1 MTIGGARPRPAGPA
15 LQDPPLPQTRGAG
28 RTIWEDRNMK
38 KRLIS
43 WLLILALCVSVLPAA
58 ALAAEPEDTA
68 LTGAEQTVDPA
79 ETEPESDPAEAK
91 QALTPAEPL
100 RAVTSGEGTHTHYH
114 CGGAT
119 CNKEGHEESTYE
131 NTTFKEWTYDSKTG
145 WPTKGNFYLTGDV
158 TLSDTLTVSSG
169 NLTLCLNGYSI
180 TMDKVS
186 NKDVIKVEN
195 GRFFTLCDC
204 KRGGATDYGTIGH
217 TQPSQFNGR
226 GVTVEGSG
234 SQFTMYGGRIANNM
248 VGGAAGDERIR
259 YGGGVLVCNK
269 GIFSMVGGEIT
280 GNTAKYGGG
289 VAVGLANGLHGNTNE
304 DIGGTFNMT
313 GGRIYENT
321 CTYNGGGVYAC
332 ASNALNF
339 CVSDAPQITGN
350 YYAKGNVANN
360 VYLEKPDTGDPAKII
375 VSQLTSAASIGVT
388 VPTPD
393 KGMFESQVV
402 ATFYGDVFAK
412 HFFSDAADRRLQ
424 LDGNQLIMVASVHE
438 NHPICGAS
446 CTHNGK
452 HENKTWTAAAEP
464 SEMWSANTNY
474 YLTQDIKLDKTWS
487 PKHNVTLCLNG
498 YSIIA
503 DGDFD
508 AIEVSAGYTFTLCD
522 CNGGGEITHA
532 EGKTGA
538 GVYMKGAEGNNKTA
552 IFDMYGG
559 TISGNTGHKETV
571 GGAETTRGG
580 GVYVDNDARFHMYGG
595 TITGN
600 TAAQGGGVYYVA
612 SNRLYVSGK
621 VDITGNKGTDGEANN
636 VYVLPARGA
645 TPPTVPFYIGPDNLD
660 ASARIGVRVDDN
672 VIATGAHSPVAQFVS
687 SQNAESAYHE
697 GNFISDNGEPYGFKM
712 EPKDSAHTGI
722 TSTHVVNLYNGLPHQ
737 HPICGETCTDGMHTG
752 EDDILTWIG
761 VSSLSD
767 ITGAGNYYLT
777 QDVTIYAWTVPVVDG
792 WVNLCLNGHSITS
805 NSNNAAAI
813 TIDWKSTG
821 GLVYGKFALCDCN
834 GSKNNNGII
843 THETSA
849 GGVGVQL
856 LVNATF
862 DMYGGRITGNNNYG
876 VNVSNSAAF
885 HMYGGGITGNSYGV
899 DVDGAMTVSGD
910 VKITDNTNCNVDL
923 LPGKPIMVSGALG
936 GNAEIGVTTT
946 IPDDSY
952 VTVAK
957 GTDTSPLTES
967 DLGRFESDNTSYGKK
982 FVDGS
987 VIIYNGT
994 LHEHAVCG
1002 TKSCTDT
1009 GHSDQVWL
1017 PLTYGTTRYNSTPHL
1032 IYGGTGA
1039 GKTYNL
1045 TPNYYVLPAGNY
1057 YLYENITTDMPIM
1070 ITGDVNLCL
1079 NGYTLSTSY
1088 TKTADDDYTPFI
1100 AVRQNCTLTLCDCD
1114 TEGKG
1119 TIKTEY
1125 KLHNGVQTYYSTKAG
1140 EKAGNFTMYGGT
1152 ITDVVRG
1159 VRIGKLA
1166 YGEKGTFKMYG
1177 GKITGT
1183 TRAVYVVDGSDFKM
1197 YGGEISGNT
1206 AGNTD
1211 GNADSYGAGVYVD
1224 EGATFTMEG
1233 GTISNNTAYR
1243 GGGVYLNGTSKT
1255 GITTSSITTFTMTG
1269 GTITGN
1275 TSNGSGAGVQ
1285 VYDSIFT
1292 MSGDAAVSGNTTN
1305 GNCGG
1310 GVFVTSSYR
1319 SASFTMSEDASVSGN
1334 TAKNWGGGV
1343 YMDSDKSSFT
1353 MSGNAAITGNTVGGV
1368 TALYGAGGGV
1378 YAQNGTFTMSGN
1390 AAITGNNIV
1399 IGTGET
1405 EGGGGVYV
1413 ARNATMNVSGNVQIH
1428 DNWKNGTKNDGTG
1441 VYENGSA
1448 NNLYLFAYETDKVLK
1463 TVTIDSTTGGLAST
1477 AKIGVTTRYT
1487 PTASNPIQFATG
1499 ATENLDYYT
1508 NIFTPDVTGQGY
1520 TITQTDNKLYLS
1532 AHQHSWNYTLSEEG
1546 KTITA
1551 TCTANGC
1558 NLTGNS
1564 GGSVTIVKPKH
1575 EVYGDGKNATATLE
1589 STLDS
1594 SITMPT
1600 IRYKVADQTETFEAP
1615 PVNAGSYEASIT
1627 MGEQPNQVTATVTY
1641 EIGKATPKA
1650 SDFTFTAPTNLTY
1663 DGTPKYPT
1671 FTPGIGGVTVYPTYY
1686 DAGGNAVS
1694 PINVGTYTVKIK
1706 VEVSDNDNY
1715 NSVNELTSG
1724 DWTFTILQA
1733 DYRGQKSDKTI
1744 DIVKGRNTPQTGTL
1758 TAADFFPAGQ
1768 LVPAGAKITNVTGS
1782 SSMMNMQLDET
1793 AHTLTY
1799 TSETN
1804 IEDSTDAA
1812 YTVTISTTNYNN
1824 FTATL
1829 TFHPMDKQPQTNFG
1843 FKDVV
1848 DGKVAKVY
1856 GTDTEFT
1863 LAATGAATDSTVTYE
1878 STNTSVAEVDSTTG
1892 KVTIKGAGTAV
1903 IKATASA
1910 TDDYAQGVATYELTV
1925 SPKTL
1930 TANDLEFTQN
1940 STFTKVYDG
1949 NTTATGIT
1957 VRVADSVLVNG
1968 DQLNITGSAVYN
1980 SKDVATAN
1988 QITFTP
1994 DAITEGN
2001 YRLAATEKVTITGAK
2016 INKRTI
2022 TIASVQV
2029 TPKQYDGDTNAW
2041 SCITGVTFNGL
2052 VNGDELFKNGE
2063 YNGSYVVKDYG
2074 ITKATFDDANVGNH
2088 TITGKVG
2095 LVNNNLN
2102 YTFGSED
2109 ETAAFTTTG
2118 SITQADSW
2126 ALTPVNDLTIRY
2138 NNRDPQTYTPN
2149 WSTLLP
2155 TGQIWTY
2162 NSENTAYTGSANLS
2176 TNTIGADTGV
2186 LSYQLSAGNAG
2197 DTVTWTITASC
2208 SNYQTFTLTV
2218 TLSLIARDPQTNF
2231 KFENNTTSVSK
2242 TYGDEDFTI
2251 KATDAAAGSTVS
2263 YESSNTSVATVD
2275 NTGKVTIV
2283 GAGQTTIKAKA
2294 SATADF
2300 EEKEISYTLKVNKLR
2315 IHVPTPGKNKLQY
2328 DGTTQTYTPDG
2339 LNTTYC
2345 SITNNTAKDVLANNA
2360 NYTATVSLR
2369 DTANTEWNEG
2379 VDNTTP
2385 RECQFWILPAR
2396 AIVTALDKKITTG
2409 QPAPNLTTA
2418 KLGEDYT
2425 ITGLYDGDSLG
2436 SIGLYYAD
2444 PADTATEVTTPD
2456 TNKAG
2461 TYAIV
2466 AKLDGEGNSN
2476 YTLMS
2481 APGTLTIEAVQ
2492 TSQKLGISAP
2502 GRTPGGSYELTP
2514 KNAQPGD
2521 TVTITVSPDKGCE
2534 LGSLTVRDVDGN
2546 ELDLKRDRSGDYTFT
2561 MPKSSVS
2568 VSISFVRADDALFD
2582 DVFAGDY
2589 YYNAVQWAAEQGITG
2604 GVGGN
2609 LFAPDA
2615 ACTRAQIVTFLW
2627 RAAGSPEPETMS
2639 AFKDVP
2645 ATAYYAKAVAWAVEN
2660 GITNG
2665 TGDGKFS
2672 PDAPCTRAQAVT
2684 FLARALDESADG
2696 AADFTDVSADAYYA
2710 KPVAWAVES
2719 AVTNGVSKTQFAP
2732 NETCTRAQIVTFLYR
2747 AYKRMK

>member
-1 MTIGGARPRPAGPA
+1 MTIGGARPRPAGLA

-68 LTGAEQTVDPA
+68 LTGAEQTIDPA

-91 QALTPAEPL
+91 QTITPAEPL
-100 RAVTSGEGTHTHYH
+100 RAVSTGSEGTTHTHFL
-114 CGGAT
+114 CGGDT
-119 CNKEGHEESTYE
+119 CNEKGHESEDGERGTGKIP
-131 NTTFKEWTYDSKTG
+131 FKKWTYDSKTG
-145 WPTKGNFYLTGDV
+145 WPTRGNFYLTSDV

-321 CTYNGGGVYAC
+321 CTYNGGGGVYAC

-712 EPKDSAHTGI
+712 EAREHDTL

-737 HPICGETCTDGMHTG
+737 HPICGETCTDGAHTG

-876 VNVSNSAAF
+876 VNVSNSATF
-885 HMYGGGITGNSYGV
+885 HMYGGSITGNSYGV
-899 DVDGAMTVSGD
+899 DVDGTMTVSGD

-967 DLGRFESDNTSYGKK
+967 DLGRFESDNTRYGKK

-1079 NGYTLSTSY
+1079 NGHTIT
-1088 TKTADDDYTPFI
+1088 TTA
-1100 AVRQNCTLTLCDCD
+1100 TLTAGGQALIKNDGHSLTICDCNGSGQ
-1114 TEGKG
+1114 GKG
-1119 TIKTEY
+1119 EIKAP
-1125 KLHNGVQTYYSTKAG
+1125 S
-1140 EKAGNFTMYGGT
+1140 GT
-1152 ITDVVRG
+1152 NAVILTTG
-1159 VRIGKLA
+1159 AL
-1166 YGEKGTFKMYG
+1166 TMYG
-1177 GKITGT
+1177 GKITGGNFG
-1183 TRAVYVVDGSDFKM
+1183 VYVNTLSGSTGTFRM
-1197 YGGEISGNT
+1197 YGGEITGNT
-1206 AGNTD
+1206 TGVSRQGTANTL
-1211 GNADSYGAGVYVD
+1211 
-1224 EGATFTMEG
+1224 TFG
-1233 GTISNNTAYR
+1233 GDAKVKDNTKIN
-1243 GGGVYLNGTSKT
+1243 VSLLNT
-1255 GITTSSITTFTMTG
+1255 
-1269 GTITGN
+1269 GTIT
-1275 TSNGSGAGVQ
+1275 
-1285 VYDSIFT
+1285 I
-1292 MSGDAAVSGNTTN
+1292 
-1305 GNCGG
+1305 
-1310 GVFVTSSYR
+1310 
-1319 SASFTMSEDASVSGN
+1319 DASL
-1334 TAKNWGGGV
+1334 TA
-1343 YMDSDKSSFT
+1343 
-1353 MSGNAAITGNTVGGV
+1353 
-1368 TALYGAGGGV
+1368 
-1378 YAQNGTFTMSGN
+1378 
-1390 AAITGNNIV
+1390 
-1399 IGTGET
+1399 E
-1405 EGGGGVYV
+1405 
-1413 ARNATMNVSGNVQIH
+1413 
-1428 DNWKNGTKNDGTG
+1428 
-1441 VYENGSA
+1441 
-1448 NNLYLFAYETDKVLK
+1448 
-1463 TVTIDSTTGGLAST
+1463 
-1477 AKIGVTTRYT
+1477 AKIGVYFTQT
-1487 PTASNPIQFATG
+1487 PADKERKQFATG
-1499 ATENLDYYT
+1499 ATGSLDYAA
-1508 NIFTPDVTGQGY
+1508 IFSC
-1520 TITQTDNKLYLS
+1520 DNGSDYVLTKDTSGNLYFGK
-1532 AHQHSWNYTLSEEG
+1532 HQHVWSYTAEG
-1546 KTITA
+1546 ATITA
-1551 TCTANGC
+1551 TCTADGC
-1558 NLTGNS
+1558 NLTNKS
-1564 GGSVTIVKPKH
+1564 GGSVTI
-1575 EVYGDGKNATATLE
+1575 A
-1589 STLDS
+1589 
-1594 SITMPT
+1594 
-1600 IRYKVADQTETFEAP
+1600 
-1615 PVNAGSYEASIT
+1615 
-1627 MGEQPNQVTATVTY
+1627 
-1641 EIGKATPKA
+1641 
-1650 SDFTFTAPTNLTY
+1650 APTGDLTY
-1663 DGTPKYPT
+1663 DGNAKEATLENTLTTGVDTPTITYTYQQGESTLAPDGGKPVDAHTYT
-1671 FTPGIGGVTVYPTYY
+1671 ASITVKDKDNNDFTASVVYAIEKADPKAEYFDFTAPSTLIYDGNDKPASVNAKFEINGMGDVTVKYY
-1686 DAGGNAVS
+1686 QGETAVEMPRDA
-1694 PINVGTYTVKIK
+1694 GTYTVKID
-1706 VEVSDNDNY
+1706 VTEGTNY
-1715 NSVNELTSG
+1715 NAATDLTDELN
-1724 DWTFTILQA
+1724 WKFTI
-1733 DYRGQKSDKTI
+1733 QKGTYGGTPSPKTVE
-1744 DIVKGRNTPQTGTL
+1744 IVKGRSAAQSGSL
-1758 TAADFFPAGQ
+1758 TVADFFPAETQ
-1768 LVPAGAKITNVTGS
+1768 LPAGAKIASVTGS
-1782 SSMMNMQLDET
+1782 GTMMESVTVNDG
-1793 AHTLTY
+1793 TLAY
-1799 TSETN
+1799 TSTTN
-1804 IEDSTDAA
+1804 ITATENES

-1824 FTATL
+1824 FDVTL
-1829 TFHPMDKQPQTNFG
+1829 TFRPVDKQPQKG
-1843 FKDVV
+1843 FKFADAEVT
-1848 DGKVAKVY
+1848 KTY
-1856 GTDTEFT
+1856 GTDTKFT
-1863 LAATGAATDSTVTYE
+1863 ITAIGAENGSDVSYSCDSRYAA
-1878 STNTSVAEVDSTTG
+1878 VAVVDSTTG
-1892 KVTIKGAGTAV
+1892 EVTIKGAGTAV

-1930 TANDLEFTQN
+1930 TAADLEFTQ
-1940 STFTKVYDG
+1940 SSIFTKTYDG
-1949 NTTATGIT
+1949 DTACTTATVQI
-1957 VRVADSVLVNG
+1957 RSAAKVNAN
-1968 DQLNITGSAVYN
+1968 DELPAVTGTCVYN
-1980 SKDVATAN
+1980 SKDVKDATKV
-1988 QITFTP
+1988 TFTS
-1994 DAITEGN
+1994 
-2001 YRLAATEKVTITGAK
+2001 
-2016 INKRTI
+2016 KRTEN
-2022 TIASVQV
+2022 T
-2029 TPKQYDGDTNAW
+2029 
-2041 SCITGVTFNGL
+2041 
-2052 VNGDELFKNGE
+2052 
-2063 YNGSYVVKDYG
+2063 
-2074 ITKATFDDANVGNH
+2074 
-2088 TITGKVG
+2088 
-2095 LVNNNLN
+2095 N
-2102 YTFGSED
+2102 YTLPANLTVD
-2109 ETAAFTTTG
+2109 HTA
-2118 SITQADSW
+2118 SITPADQA
-2126 ALTPVNDLTIRY
+2126 
-2138 NNRDPQTYTPN
+2138 
-2149 WSTLLP
+2149 
-2155 TGQIWTY
+2155 
-2162 NSENTAYTGSANLS
+2162 
-2176 TNTIGADTGV
+2176 
-2186 LSYQLSAGNAG
+2186 
-2197 DTVTWTITASC
+2197 
-2208 SNYQTFTLTV
+2208 TLTV
-2218 TLSLIARDPQTNF
+2218 T
-2231 KFENNTTSVSK
+2231 SVTA
-2242 TYGDEDFTI
+2242 TYGADLTLTVSGGSGDGAVTYTVADDTG
-2251 KATDAAAGSTVS
+2251 KATVSGSTLHPVQAGTVKVIATKASDGNYNSISSAETVITIAQATYTGTLTPKVVKIVKNFSVAQTGTLTAADFFPAGQEVPADAAIVGVTPTGGMIIDSIAVEDTAAHTLRYFSKARIAAAADENYTVTIATTNYADITATLTFHLTDKQAQNLS
-2263 YESSNTSVATVD
+2263 FTNPTVTATYKDPAFTQTVNSAHTTVTYTSSKPSVATV
-2275 NTGKVTIV
+2275 NATTGEVTIV
-2283 GAGQTTIKAKA
+2283 GAGETTITATAAETDVYA
-2294 SATADF
+2294 SASV
-2300 EEKEISYTLKVNKLR
+2300 SYTLKVSKLR
-2315 IHVPTPGKNKLQY
+2315 IHVPAPGKNELEYNGKE
-2328 DGTTQTYTPDG
+2328 QTYTPAG
-2339 LNTTYC
+2339 LNTEYC
-2345 SITNNTAKDVLANNA
+2345 TIINNKATDVLANNA
-2360 NYTATVSLR
+2360 PYYAKVSLK
-2369 DTANTEWNEG
+2369 DTANTEWDE
-2379 VDNTTP
+2379 
-2385 RECQFWILPAR
+2385 RENNIGDRQCSFWITPAPLT
-2396 AIVTALDKKITTG
+2396 VTALDKKITVG
-2409 QPAPNLTTA
+2409 QPAPELTSA
-2418 KLGEDYT
+2418 DYT
-2425 ITGLYDGDSLG
+2425 VSGLFDGDPLNVSLH
-2436 SIGLYYAD
+2436 YAD
-2444 PADTATEVTTPD
+2444 PADTSDPKKEVTPD
-2456 TNKAG
+2456 TSKAG
-2461 TYAIV
+2461 TYAIIV
-2466 AKLDGEGNSN
+2466 GFGGTSN
-2476 YTLMS
+2476 PNYDPTFVS
-2481 APGTLTIEAVQ
+2481 GTLTIEAVQ

-2521 TVTITVSPDKGCE
+2521 TVTITVSPDKGYE
-2534 LGSLTVRDVDGN
+2534 LGGLTVRDMDGN
-2546 ELDLKRDRSGDYTFT
+2546 ELDLKRNRSGDYTFT

-2604 GVGGN
+2604 GVGRN

-2615 ACTRAQIVTFLW
+2615 SCTRAQIVTFLW

-2645 ATAYYAKAVAWAVEN
+2645 ATAYYARAVAWAVEN
-2660 GITNG
+2660 GITKG
-2665 TGDGKFS
+2665 LSADAFG

-2710 KPVAWAVES
+2710 KPVAWAVE
-2719 AVTNGVSKTQFAP
+2719 ANVTNGVSKTQFAP
-2732 NETCTRAQIVTFLYR
+2732 NENCTRAQIVTFLYR
-2747 AYKRMK
+2747 AYKRTK